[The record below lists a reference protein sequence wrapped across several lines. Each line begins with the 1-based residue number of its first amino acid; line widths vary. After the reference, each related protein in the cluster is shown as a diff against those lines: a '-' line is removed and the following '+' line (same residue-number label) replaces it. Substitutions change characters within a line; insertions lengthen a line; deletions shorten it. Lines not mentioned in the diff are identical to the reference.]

1 MKVPKIENKQK
12 MTLKEAVLKSIEDL
26 NKPSIYM
33 EIYNHIIESKYFDFG
48 NSKTP
53 FLSVS
58 GVLTGFIQ
66 KSDTRVKRIKQDGGT
81 YSYYLTK
88 NEQNIGIEILIGDA
102 ESQISKQVKT
112 NKSKTYE
119 ERDLHK
125 LLSSYLKNTDTYS
138 KTIFHEQSNGKDN
151 HQIWTHPDMVGI
163 KFLNFQTKASQNF
176 LKSINRIDT
185 FKLSSYELKRE
196 INSDSE
202 LKKAFF
208 QAVSNSSWANYGY
221 LVAFEFSDSLTEE
234 MARLN
239 QSFGIGIIEL
249 NANPYQ
255 SKVLYPS
262 GFRELDFKTIDKL
275 CKMNMEFERF
285 IEQTEKLMTAIEK
298 YVKGT
303 EKELEEFCDGYF
315 ANDTEVENY
324 CKEKH
329 IPTNEE

>member
-1 MKVPKIENKQK
+1 
-12 MTLKEAVLKSIEDL
+12 MTLKEAILKSLE
-26 NKPSIYM
+26 
-33 EIYNHIIESKYFDFG
+33 EINEITNYSAVYYHIINKKYYDFG
-48 NSKTP
+48 FAKTP
-53 FLSVS
+53 GSTISAIL
-58 GVLTGFIQ
+58 GDFIRNG
-66 KSDTRVKRIKQDGGT
+66 DTRVKRIKQVGGT

-88 NEQNIGIEILIGDA
+88 NEQNIGIEILSGDA
-102 ESQISKQVKT
+102 EMPVKI

-125 LLSSYLKNTDTYS
+125 LLSSYLKNADTYS

-151 HQIWTHPDMVGI
+151 NQIWTHPDMIGI
-163 KFLNFQTKASQNF
+163 KFLNLQTKASQNF
-176 LKSINRIDT
+176 LKSINRVDT

-221 LVAFEFSDSLTEE
+221 LVAFEFSDSLNEE

-262 GFRELDFKTIDKL
+262 VFRDLDFKTIDKL
-275 CKMNMEFERF
+275 CKMNKEFEKF
-285 IEQTEKLMTAIEK
+285 IEQTEKLMTANEK
-298 YVKGT
+298 YVSGA
-303 EKELEEFCDGYF
+303 EKELDEFCDSYF
-315 ANDTEVENY
+315 VNDTEVENY

-329 IPTNEE
+329 IQTNEQ